1 MVLTAADVAYDD
13 LTDFGR
19 VTIDY
24 TGRRVEI
31 TVDGFEF
38 ASKGSCREHNAKA
51 IAWAR
56 DVLDARLRAMLLV
69 PGGDLISISDM
80 DQQELDERRDTVRR
94 RPDPADGFEA
104 FGK

>member
-1 MVLTAADVAYDD
+1 MVMTSADVAYDD
-13 LTDFGR
+13 LTAFGR
-19 VTIDY
+19 ITIDY

-38 ASKGSCREHNAKA
+38 ASNGSCREHNAKA

-80 DQQELDERRDTVRR
+80 DQQELDQERERAAGR
-94 RPDPADGFEA
+94 
-104 FGK
+104 